1 MAAVPAVAVRADE
14 PISVEEAQALA
25 AVLQTLGDPTRLR
38 ILTTLE
44 TTCVSVTSIVEA
56 TGLRQPSVSHH
67 LRILRDRGLVRGER
81 RGGYVYYC
89 LTTDKLRAALDA
101 LRVLTPDTAAP
112 SGAWPEPGAVGTA
125 GTASPRRPRPQQ
137 SDTE

>member
-1 MAAVPAVAVRADE
+1 MATVPVVDVRADE
-14 PISVEEAQALA
+14 PISVDEAQALA

-89 LTTDKLRAALDA
+89 LTTNKLRAALDA
-101 LRVLTPDTAAP
+101 LRVLTPGTAA
-112 SGAWPEPGAVGTA
+112 SSEDRPEPSVVGTP
-125 GTASPRRPRPQQ
+125 GPGSPRRRRPRQ
-137 SDTE
+137 SDKQ